1 MNAPASNPKNSP
13 VTIRPCHGLAEFEAC
28 YKLQRTVWGNSDID
42 VPTPI
47 FVVAAETGG
56 QVIGAWPSED
66 TSPEKMVG
74 FVMAIAGWRASRPF
88 LHSHM
93 AAVLENYRDRGIGRA
108 LKLAQR
114 ADALDRGID
123 LVEWTFDPLEV
134 KNAYFNFMRLGA
146 IARRYLPNVY
156 GITTSPLH
164 GGLPTDRLVAE
175 WWLRSPRVL
184 QIVEETG
191 APLPDAV
198 KSAENLL
205 RHAQLIE
212 NNTSILVP
220 GELARLKTQSAE
232 EARRM
237 QSGIRE
243 QFQKWFALGYVAT
256 RIEVNPEGARY
267 TLEPPAATAQLWRQ

>member
-1 MNAPASNPKNSP
+1 MSAPNTTAGAQEL
-13 VTIRPCHGLAEFEAC
+13 TIRPCHGLAEFEAC
-28 YKLQRTVWGNSDID
+28 FRLQRIVWGNSDID
-42 VPTPI
+42 VPTPM

-56 QVIGAWPSED
+56 QVIGAWLDED
-66 TSPEKMVG
+66 TAPEKMVG
-74 FVMAIAGWRASRPF
+74 FVMAVAGWRDSRPF

-93 AAVLENYRDRGIGRA
+93 AAVLEDYRDRGIGRA

-114 ADALDRGID
+114 TDALSRGID

-146 IARRYLPNVY
+146 IARRYLPNIY

-184 QIVEETG
+184 QVIGESAASPQC
-191 APLPDAV
+191 AP
-198 KSAENLL
+198 KSPKDLL
-205 RHAQLIE
+205 RHSQDTE
-212 NNTSILVP
+212 GNSSILIP
-220 GELARLKTQSAE
+220 AELGHLRAQSPPQAL
-232 EARRM
+232 RM
-237 QSGIRE
+237 QAEIRE
-243 QFQKWFALGYVAT
+243 HFLKWFALGYVAT

-267 TLEPPAATAQLWRQ
+267 TLEPPNATAYLWRH

>member
-1 MNAPASNPKNSP
+1 MNAPTSTPKNSP
-13 VTIRPCHGLAEFEAC
+13 LTIRACHGLAEFEAC
-28 YKLQRTVWGNSDID
+28 YQLQRIVWGNSDID
-42 VPTPI
+42 VPTPM

-56 QVIGAWPSED
+56 QVIGAWPGED
-66 TSPEKMVG
+66 TSPEKMIG
-74 FVMAIAGWRASRPF
+74 FVMAIAGWRDSRPF

-114 ADALDRGID
+114 ADALARGID

-175 WWLRSPRVL
+175 WWLSSPRV
-184 QIVEETG
+184 VETTR
-191 APLPDAV
+191 D
-198 KSAENLL
+198 SATSPTAAAMSADELL
-205 RHAQLIE
+205 RHPQLTAH
-212 NNTSILVP
+212 NSSILVP
-220 GELARLKTQSAE
+220 GELVRLKTQLPA

-237 QSGIRE
+237 QSAIRE